1 MTVKIERYKGF
12 SIIYGKELKTINNEL
27 VNVFNVKSKKKYYIL
42 PFYNFNKFVK
52 FLYERKFN
60 FHIINKTVEEEVSET
75 EKGEATETVSD
86 IVSGEVTEISPT
98 NISLIL
104 NDVLKHRYDGYDGY
118 DVIMFFSTFYIFFM
132 ILVQVI
138 PL

>member
-1 MTVKIERYKGF
+1 MTVTIERYKGF
-12 SIIYGKELKTINNEL
+12 SIIYGGKELKTINNEL
-27 VNVFNVKSKKKYYIL
+27 VKVFNVKSKKKYYIL

-75 EKGEATETVSD
+75 EKGEATD
-86 IVSGEVTEISPT
+86 IVSGEVTESSPT

-104 NDVLKHRYDGYDGY
+104 NDVLKHRYDGY